1 MSSNLLIRAVVA
13 FSSRESWTD
22 PEWVVQTS
30 RENML
35 ADYAK
40 WSPTVQS
47 IMFAMIKPDIW
58 ALFNHTPTRTYVQ
71 SHPRICLLG
80 DAAHASTPHS
90 GSGAGMCVEDC
101 YILSEL
107 LAETTSTKDL
117 EKAFKA
123 YDEVRRPRSQKLVEE
138 SREAGMLYDLQGPTG
153 DDLEGLERNMKQ
165 RMNWIWGHNLTLD
178 FSKASFILKDSL

>member
-1 MSSNLLIRAVVA
+1 
-13 FSSRESWTD
+13 
-22 PEWVVQTS
+22 
-30 RENML
+30 ML

-40 WSPTVQS
+40 WSPMVKS
-47 IMFAMIKPDIW
+47 IMSVMIKPDIW
-58 ALFNHTPTRTYVQ
+58 ALYNHTPTRSYIQ

-90 GSGAGMCVEDC
+90 GAGAGMCIEDC

-107 LAETTSTKDL
+107 LTETTSVNDL

-123 YDEVRRPRSQKLVEE
+123 YDEVRRPRSQKLVKE

-153 DDLEGLERNMKQ
+153 DDLEGLEKNMMQ
-165 RMNWIWGHNLTLD
+165 RMNWIWDHNLTLD
-178 FSKASFILKDSL
+178 LEKARSILKDTL